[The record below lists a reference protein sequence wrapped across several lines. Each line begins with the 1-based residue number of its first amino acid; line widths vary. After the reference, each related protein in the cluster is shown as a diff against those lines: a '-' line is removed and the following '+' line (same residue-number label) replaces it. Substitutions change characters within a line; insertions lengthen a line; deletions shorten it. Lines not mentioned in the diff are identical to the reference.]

1 VTSLDWFVSVSLVPL
16 SFLLVAPV
24 ANAIGAEATL
34 VAGGLIAF
42 ASTLAFL
49 AVPGVRDI
57 ERRPPL
63 EPAPARLEERPR
75 EPVSL
80 S

>member
-1 VTSLDWFVSVSLVPL
+1 
-16 SFLLVAPV
+16 V

-34 VAGGLIAF
+34 IVGGLIAF

-57 ERRPPL
+57 ERRPP
-63 EPAPARLEERPR
+63 PASAPARLEERPR
-75 EPVSL
+75 QPVSL